1 MRDTLFSHP
10 PNILSHVYYS
20 RIMKFTVLAALLSA
34 ASTALAQNIQ
44 LSSPTANA
52 TLTPGQNTTV
62 QVEFPVS

>member
-1 MRDTLFSHP
+1 
-10 PNILSHVYYS
+10 
-20 RIMKFTVLAALLSA
+20 MKFTILAALLSA